1 MLVTPIEVVANWLRP
16 QLSCPVVSKVP
27 AKRPDLFVRV
37 DSGAPNQDTLIS
49 TQTLMIIQVY
59 GTDLEQVLHTI
70 DQAQEAMAL
79 IDLKDAVLGWEP
91 QTREVEFPD
100 PDLVDW
106 HRWQF
111 TGWLNFEY

>member
-16 QLSCPVVSKVP
+16 RVSCPVVSKVP

-37 DSGAPNQDTLIS
+37 DSGAPNQDTLVS
-49 TQTLMIIQVY
+49 SETLIIVQVY
-59 GTDLEQVLHTI
+59 GVDLEQVLATIEEAQNILATI
-70 DQAQEAMAL
+70 DTQP
-79 IDLKDAVLGWEP
+79 AVLGWE
-91 QTREVEFPD
+91 QETREVEFPD
-100 PDLVDW
+100 PDLVGC

>member
-1 MLVTPIEVVANWLRP
+1 MITPLEVVIGHLATHVN
-16 QLSCPVVSKVP
+16 CPVVSKVP
-27 AKRPDLFVRV
+27 MDRPDLFIRV
-37 DSGAPNQDTLIS
+37 NCGAVNQDTLIS

-70 DQAQEAMAL
+70 EQAQEAMAL

-100 PDLVDW
+100 PDLVDC

-111 TGWLNFEY
+111 TGWIFHEY